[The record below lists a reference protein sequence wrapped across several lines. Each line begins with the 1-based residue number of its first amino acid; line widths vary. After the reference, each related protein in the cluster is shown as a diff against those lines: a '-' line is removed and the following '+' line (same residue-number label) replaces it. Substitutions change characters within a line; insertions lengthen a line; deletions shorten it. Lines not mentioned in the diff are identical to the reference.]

1 MKSQSL
7 KNKQYNLI
15 ADNENWDEITLN
27 KADAELYRIGFW
39 EVVPIIA
46 GILLSGYIRP
56 FLFPDG
62 YTVIGIIISL
72 IVAYQFRNDVPDQ
85 PISLRH

>member
-1 MKSQSL
+1 MYSL
-7 KNKQYNLI
+7 SIINKNDNLI
-15 ADNENWDEITLN
+15 AGSNWEESISYYPDP
-27 KADAELYRIGFW
+27 ELYSIGFW

-46 GILLSGYIRP
+46 GILLSVYIRP
-56 FLFPDG
+56 FLFSDD